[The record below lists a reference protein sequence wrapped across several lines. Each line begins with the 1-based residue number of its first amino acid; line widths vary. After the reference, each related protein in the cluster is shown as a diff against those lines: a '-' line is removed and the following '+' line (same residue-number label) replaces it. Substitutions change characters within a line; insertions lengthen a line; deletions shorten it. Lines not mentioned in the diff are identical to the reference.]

1 MTTPTLPIPENRYV
15 INPLFLFRWEASQN
29 AHVLLYPEGVVK
41 LNVSAASILKLCNGE
56 YSVEQMIDRLS
67 ERYDGSPREL
77 IGQSLIKFL
86 EAANANGWINA
97 VA

>member
-1 MTTPTLPIPENRYV
+1 MTSPTLPTPEHRYV

-41 LNVSAASILKLCNGE
+41 LNASAASILKLCNGT
-56 YSVEQMIDRLS
+56 YNVTQMVDHLS

-86 EAANANGWINA
+86 EAADAKGWINA